1 MVPSRTDERGW
12 VSTTSTEEN
21 ALPADSPAIDTPAR
35 DHDIVVFGA
44 TGFTG
49 ELTAAYLAEHAP
61 KDLRWALAGR
71 NQGKLEEVRKRLARI
86 DPALAELP
94 LLQADSSDD
103 ASLRAVAESTRV
115 VITTVGPYLEY
126 GEPLVA
132 ACAAAGTDY
141 VDLTGEPEFVDR
153 MYLEY
158 HDQAVASGARI
169 VHACGFDSIPHD
181 LGAWFTVQQLGSTD
195 PIRLRG
201 VVRAGA
207 MASGGTFH
215 SAMGAFSRAKQM
227 RDAMVA
233 RRKKEGRPVGR
244 KSRAVA
250 GKPHRDRE
258 LGLWLLPMPTI
269 DPFVVARSGAA
280 LESYGPD
287 FRYSHF
293 AGLKT
298 LRYTVGGV
306 AAVSGMLVAAQ
317 IKPVRNFLKSRIKQG
332 DGPSEKRR
340 EKSWF
345 TVDFIGRSADRTVHT
360 RVAGGDPGYTET
372 AKMLAESAM
381 CLALDDNPK
390 TAGQVTTA
398 TAMAE
403 NLVPRLQK
411 AGISFETLG

>member
-1 MVPSRTDERGW
+1 
-12 VSTTSTEEN
+12 
-21 ALPADSPAIDTPAR
+21 LPADSPVPAR
-35 DHDIVVFGA
+35 PYDVVVFGA

-71 NQGKLEEVRKRLARI
+71 NMGKLEAVRARLAKI
-86 DPALAELP
+86 DPALTELP
-94 LLQADSSDD
+94 LLEADSSDD
-103 ASLRAVAESTRV
+103 ASLRSVAEATKV
-115 VITTVGPYLEY
+115 VITTVGPYLQY

-132 ACAAAGTDY
+132 ACAKAGTDY

-153 MYLEY
+153 MYLEH

-181 LGAWFTVQQLGSTD
+181 LGAWFTVQQLGSGE
-195 PIRLRG
+195 PITLRG

-207 MASGGTFH
+207 TASGGTFH

-227 RDAMVA
+227 REAMVA
-233 RRKKEGRPVGR
+233 RRKKEGRPEGR

-250 GKPHRDRE
+250 GKPHRDRT
-258 LGLWLLPMPTI
+258 LGFWLLPLPTI

-280 LESYGPD
+280 LECYGPD
-287 FRYSHF
+287 FRYSHY

-306 AAVSGMLVAAQ
+306 AVVSGLLVASQ
-317 IKPVRNFLKSRIKQG
+317 IKPVRNLLKSKVPQG
-332 DGPSEKRR
+332 EGPSERR
-340 EKSWF
+340 RAQSWF
-345 TVDFIGRSADRTVHT
+345 TVDFVGESAGRSVHT
-360 RVAGGDPGYTET
+360 RVSGGDPGYTET

-381 CLALDDNPK
+381 CLALDDNP
-390 TAGQVTTA
+390 TTSGQVTTA

-403 NLVPRLQK
+403 NLLSRLQR
-411 AGISFETLG
+411 AGMKFETLP